1 VLPEPGVPIPAG
13 PEPVVL
19 PDVADSVLS
28 TEKLEECIAKA
39 LNHSDIRWLKGK
51 STHDGTNQEDLAQ
64 VIRLEISQA
73 TEHRGGMN
81 APLAYTIARNQI
93 FKFLRENEKEKRQ
106 LSLDDTKEN
115 NEGKEDEE
123 SYAASILND
132 KGSEGVRNPNDFS
145 SNYFH
150 DWKRALQEHGGMTA
164 LKKLADTYYGTKR
177 KVAEALLAN
186 PDIGVCDISGV
197 PRSTVSR
204 VLQVVKREFEVYLRA
219 RVPSDVIPEKP
230 DMAYLKRIAGRF
242 LEYLKDG
249 GWTLQEVN
257 ALPPEKRE
265 QLKDDFYALYH
276 AETKED
282 TK

>member
-1 VLPEPGVPIPAG
+1 VLPPQTSD
-13 PEPVVL
+13 PVVL

-73 TEHRGGMN
+73 TERRGGMN
-81 APLAYTIARNQI
+81 AALAYTIARNQI
-93 FKFLRENEKEKRQ
+93 FKFLRENEKEKGQ

-123 SYAASILND
+123 SYAASILNRR
-132 KGSEGVRNPNDFS
+132 GSEGVRNANDL
-145 SNYFH
+145 NDRNCFH
-150 DWKRALQEHGGMTA
+150 DLKRALEEHGGMTA
-164 LKKLADTYYGTKR
+164 LRKLVDTFYGTKR
-177 KVAEALLAN
+177 KIAEAILNN
-186 PDIGVCDISGV
+186 PDIGVCDIPGI
-197 PRSTVSR
+197 PKSTVSR

-219 RVPSDVIPEKP
+219 RVPSDVIPEGP
-230 DMAYLKRIAGRF
+230 DTAYLKRIAGRF

-249 GWTLQEVN
+249 GWTLRDVN
-257 ALPPEKRE
+257 ALPPEKQE